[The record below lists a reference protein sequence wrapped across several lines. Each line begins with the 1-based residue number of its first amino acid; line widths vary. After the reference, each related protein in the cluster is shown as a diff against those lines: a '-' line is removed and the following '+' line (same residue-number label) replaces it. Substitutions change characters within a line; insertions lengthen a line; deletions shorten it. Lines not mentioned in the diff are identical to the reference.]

1 MKRFLLALAL
11 AVLPSAAQAGV
22 GVTWFTGADGG
33 AKGFFTSGS
42 SLPTL
47 DFHME
52 KYVIQVHALDLV
64 RGVIGEQLYLGGD
77 FYMTTRRLKVNEDIG
92 GVIQP
97 GGSLDIA
104 TNFDFDPLNL
114 GVMGKVRMGA
124 QTQKGMGF
132 GIYVV
137 PGIGFGL
144 AGDETD
150 VLFSGQL
157 QISTWT
163 NK

>member
-1 MKRFLLALAL
+1 MMRTLLAAAL
-11 AVLPSAAQAGV
+11 AVLPSVAQAGV
-22 GVTWFTGADGG
+22 GVTWFTGFDGG
-33 AKGFFTSGS
+33 AKGYFASGS
-42 SLPTL
+42 ALPTV
-47 DFHME
+47 DYHTEGM
-52 KYVIQVHALDLV
+52 VIQVHALDLV
-64 RGVIGEQLYLGGD
+64 RGVIGEQVYLGGD

-114 GVMGKVRMGA
+114 GVMGKVRLGA

-144 AGDETD
+144 AGEETD

-157 QISTWT
+157 QISTWA